1 MDERVS
7 AYNICFTT
15 SERRSCSIKRTKPV
29 RVSVR
34 ARLLKQYEG
43 SRSIER
49 NVFLFAISCVYN
61 LLHYITLQA
70 IPGADP
76 GGHTNTHKTTL

>member
-1 MDERVS
+1 MGERVS
-7 AYNICFTT
+7 AYNICLTT

-34 ARLLKQYEG
+34 ARLLKQYER

-49 NVFLFAISCVYN
+49 NVFFFAISCDRIS
-61 LLHYITLQA
+61 ITLVCLVKV
-70 IPGADP
+70 P
-76 GGHTNTHKTTL
+76 

>member
-7 AYNICFTT
+7 AYKICLTT
-15 SERRSCSIKRTKPV
+15 SERQSCSIKRTKPV

-34 ARLLKQYEG
+34 ARLLKQHER

-49 NVFLFAISCVYN
+49 NVFLFAISCALCLNKHNILCNEQHGFRQYRSV
-61 LLHYITLQA
+61 L
-70 IPGADP
+70 
-76 GGHTNTHKTTL
+76 KT